1 MTRPVLQTKAEQKLD
16 YLKGLKR
23 PLTDK
28 ESDELRRSMHA
39 VYERE
44 RRLGMIVMNRR
55 EELELLDRLRA
66 ECVQPERYPHQ

>member
-16 YLKGLKR
+16 YLKSLKR

-44 RRLGMIVMNRR
+44 RRLGMIAMNRR
-55 EELELLDRLRA
+55 EELELLDRLRT
-66 ECVQPERYPHQ
+66 ESTQPEWYPHQ